1 MIPSACSLLSPLDFN
16 RSTKR
21 WVSKWLAWVGRVE
34 EKWRDEGRGK
44 GMVCRGAVVARAKES
59 ALPFRVTDYDSLPLD
74 KRKPV
79 RLVHGCDNVA
89 KDIFDMLDILLT
101 G

>member
-21 WVSKWLAWVGRVE
+21 WVSKWLALGTGVE
-34 EKWRDEGRGK
+34 ENCREDGRGK
-44 GMVCRGAVVARAKES
+44 GMVCRGVVVARAKES
-59 ALPFRVTDYDSLPLD
+59 AL
-74 KRKPV
+74 
-79 RLVHGCDNVA
+79 
-89 KDIFDMLDILLT
+89 LT

>member
-1 MIPSACSLLSPLDFN
+1 M
-16 RSTKR
+16 
-21 WVSKWLAWVGRVE
+21 SKWLAWVGRVE

-44 GMVCRGAVVARAKES
+44 GMVCRGVVVASATGS
-59 ALPFRVTDYDSLPLD
+59 ALPLRWTEQDSLPLD